1 MQQDEA
7 VMSGLWLVWL
17 IVLNNGSYFEELM
30 YYNVEFVFD
39 VSIDI
44 HSNDIF
50 KLACEGL
57 ILALEGLSWS
67 APIY

>member
-1 MQQDEA
+1 
-7 VMSGLWLVWL
+7 
-17 IVLNNGSYFEELM
+17 M
-30 YYNVEFVFD
+30 YHKVEFVLD
-39 VSIDI
+39 VFIDI
-44 HSNDIF
+44 DSNDIF